1 MGGVMKGLNDMKFN
15 IGDVVRISSDYF
27 SEILAGTIGIVRDI
41 ETSTVSRYTT
51 CVIEVSEST
60 VRNPLVLTDG
70 IWINGVRVLDK
81 DLVLLD
87 YTTDE
92 ENELLIKIRNQRVNN
107 KCNTWEVRIH
117 PFDEDKDSA
126 YAELYVNGRL
136 ETTKYVNR
144 YYKDKYNAG
153 TACIEICKKLF
164 GVKDVKEKEEKI
176 STPKY
181 YTGKVIC
188 TGDSKF
194 FTKGKIYKV
203 ENGTIYTD
211 MGGKFIKFESLEQL
225 NAFSLFADANF
236 IEFVE

>member
-1 MGGVMKGLNDMKFN
+1 MEFN
-15 IGDVVRISSDYF
+15 IGDVVRISSDYVSKRF
-27 SEILAGTIGIVRDI
+27 VGTIGIVRDI
-41 ETSTVSRYTT
+41 KTSIASYYTT

-70 IWINGVRVLDK
+70 IWINGIRVLDK

-92 ENELLIKIRNQRVNN
+92 VDELLAKIRSQRVNN
-107 KCNTWEVRIH
+107 ERNTWEVRIR

-126 YAELYVNGRL
+126 SAELYVNGRL
-136 ETTKYVNR
+136 ETTEYVNR
-144 YYKDKYNAG
+144 YCKDKYNAG

-164 GVKDVKEKEEKI
+164 GVKDEKEKSEEI
-176 STPKY
+176 PAPKY

-188 TGDSKF
+188 TGNSRF

-203 ENGTIYTD
+203 ENGTIRPDDGVEFT
-211 MGGKFIKFESLEQL
+211 KFKSFEEL
-225 NAFSLFADANF
+225 NAFSLFKNANF
-236 IEFVE
+236 IELVE